1 MLKRYLTIKQKT
13 EAQIL
18 ENEKILNNKLGL
30 FAKMISDIENFRK
43 SERNILRAT
52 QKIEEIQ
59 THVKKK
65 LKTEQELLK
74 YSPADKCGY
83 LHNLSVT
90 IGLINQFEVF
100 YQELKQKDKLRK
112 RHNRPD
118 ESLNVKIEN

>member
-1 MLKRYLTIKQKT
+1 MLKRHLTIKQKT

-59 THVKKK
+59 THVKK
-65 LKTEQELLK
+65 TQ
-74 YSPADKCGY
+74 SR
-83 LHNLSVT
+83 T
-90 IGLINQFEVF
+90 RIT
-100 YQELKQKDKLRK
+100 
-112 RHNRPD
+112 
-118 ESLNVKIEN
+118 

>member
-1 MLKRYLTIKQKT
+1 MLKHYLTIKQKT

-59 THVKKK
+59 THVKK
-65 LKTEQELLK
+65 LKAEQELLK
-74 YSPADKCGY
+74 YSPANKCGY
-83 LHNLSVT
+83 LHNLSVA
-90 IGLINQFEVF
+90 IGLLKQFEVF
-100 YQELKQKDKLRK
+100 HQELKQKDKLRK
-112 RHNRPD
+112 KYNRPSD
-118 ESLNVKIEN
+118 MLKVKVKD

>member
-1 MLKRYLTIKQKT
+1 MLKRHLTIKQKT

-30 FAKMISDIENFRK
+30 FAKMISDIESFRK

-59 THVKKK
+59 THVKK
-65 LKTEQELLK
+65 LKAEQELLK
-74 YSPADKCGY
+74 YSPANKCGY

-90 IGLINQFEVF
+90 IGLLKQFEVF
-100 YQELKQKDKLRK
+100 HQELKQKDKLRK
-112 RHNRPD
+112 KYNRPSD
-118 ESLNVKIEN
+118 MLNVKIKD

>member
-1 MLKRYLTIKQKT
+1 MLKHYLTIKQKT

-18 ENEKILNNKLGL
+18 ENEKILNNKLRL

-59 THVKKK
+59 THVKK
-65 LKTEQELLK
+65 LKAEQELLK
-74 YSPADKCGY
+74 YSPANKCGY

-90 IGLINQFEVF
+90 IGL
-100 YQELKQKDKLRK
+100 LKQKDKLRK
-112 RHNRPD
+112 KYNRPSD
-118 ESLNVKIEN
+118 MLKVKTRD